1 MDERCLLD
9 KTIASAPTHLFFLQL
24 NKLQLAE
31 RLKDILEIAF
41 SNAEMNVAD
50 V

>member
-1 MDERCLLD
+1 MDEGCLLD

-41 SNAEMNVAD
+41 SDAEMNVAD
-50 V
+50 I